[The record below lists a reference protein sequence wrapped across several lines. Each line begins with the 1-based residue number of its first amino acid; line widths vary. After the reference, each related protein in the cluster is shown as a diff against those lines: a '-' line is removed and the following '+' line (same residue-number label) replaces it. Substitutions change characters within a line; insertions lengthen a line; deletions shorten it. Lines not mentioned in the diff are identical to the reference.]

1 MCGKCGGLLLSKFK
15 AHTWDDERGFLYN
28 LKSCHFFAIT
38 HVYMAAPSRLLGLE
52 LLEMTSRLSNLI
64 YSSLRSCQQSEQE
77 YLPLI
82 FRRALP
88 SHQYMCSNLIIG
100 CRIICKGMDQL
111 PATVRHFFL
120 LEHFNCFPK
129 SSI

>member
-82 FRRALP
+82 FRRALS
-88 SHQYMCSNLIIG
+88 SHQYVKKSNYRMPYHL
-100 CRIICKGMDQL
+100 Q
-111 PATVRHFFL
+111 RHGPITGHGPTFF
-120 LEHFNCFPK
+120 
-129 SSI
+129 SS